1 MRPRR
6 LSHFGPATA
15 LNGGEHAVLI
25 ENPQPGWLPLLLLAL
40 PGIGFAAYALNGALF
55 PRENR
60 PLCTIPAIGIVL
72 ALLPTHLLALA
83 FASLSAGLAVAWS
96 GVGIVGYMWITRHW
110 REFRSAFS
118 HSPAGLR
125 RKLWV
130 TGLATL
136 PIVPLA
142 IFLDYSDEAYHHA
155 IIAHLQNG
163 TYPPRYLYD
172 PSLPLRYHYAFDLA
186 AAIITGLLRLR
197 LDHAIDLLTIALWPC
212 MFLLLWRI
220 GEHVGGRRAGLPV
233 ALAVCFAGGWPL
245 LVPMGSPCGI
255 CAANGLW
262 INPPFIH
269 YFFQHPWGIGVP
281 IFCLVMLQR
290 AALPRLRN
298 RPLGLVALG
307 CSLSL
312 LSLSETVLFVTTLAP
327 LGAIEAWRLVRS
339 RHRDAASVLITVGAS
354 LLGAKLMGGFFISGN
369 YPPAGGLFGMGFSV
383 RDFPNLGEVIGQI
396 QWNLASFGLLLVLGT
411 IGLLRAT
418 NDKAFLIIL
427 AGLGLIISNSL
438 VYEHSW
444 DIVKFGTVSFIVL
457 AIGAG
462 IFLCHLVGWANNFA
476 RRGIVVA
483 LVVALAGEGATYPII
498 MLSAYDPAART
509 PFSVQIITPYLSHK
523 YPVDPDD
530 ARAVSFLRRHM
541 GPSEIAYRAAAKF
554 EPYAIWGGLATEQPW
569 DMYASDSRDNDMYGL
584 GRKKFVARKDLTKIS
599 ENWLERLAAEKVT
612 WIVTDS
618 GDTEINAIL
627 ERTEGQHMAAL
638 VAQYGDVR
646 VYHLYDH

>member
-1 MRPRR
+1 M
-6 LSHFGPATA
+6 
-15 LNGGEHAVLI
+15 I
-25 ENPQPGWLPLLLLAL
+25 ENPQPAWLPLLLLAL
-40 PGIGFAAYALNGALF
+40 PGIGFAAYALNDALF
-55 PRENR
+55 LRETR

-96 GVGIVGYMWITRHW
+96 VIGIAGYAWITRHR
-110 REFRSAFS
+110 REFRSAVS
-118 HSPAGLR
+118 HSHAGLQ
-125 RKLWV
+125 RKLWI
-130 TGLATL
+130 TALATL
-136 PIVPLA
+136 PIVPLT
-142 IFLDYSDEAYHHA
+142 IFLNYSDEAYHHA

-163 TYPPRYLYD
+163 IYPPRYLYE

-186 AAIITGLLRLR
+186 GAIITGLLRLR

-233 ALAVCFAGGWPL
+233 ALAVCFAGGWPF
-245 LVPMGSPCGI
+245 LVPMGSPCGV

-269 YFFQHPWGIGVP
+269 YFFQHPWGLGVP
-281 IFCLVMLQR
+281 IFCLVVLQR

-298 RPLGLVALG
+298 RPLGLLALG

-312 LSLSETVLFVTTLAP
+312 LSLAETVLFVTTVAA
-327 LGAIEAWRLVRS
+327 LGLIEMSRLVRF
-339 RHRDAASVLITVGAS
+339 RDLAAMKILSTLGAS
-354 LLGAKLMGGFFISGN
+354 LLGAKLMGGFFTSGN
-369 YPPAGGLFGMGFSV
+369 YASAGGLFGTGFSA
-383 RDFPNLGEVIGQI
+383 RDFPDLGAVIGQI
-396 QWNLASFGLLLVLGT
+396 QWNLASFGLLLVVGT

-427 AGLGLIISNSL
+427 AGIGLITSNSL
-438 VYEHSW
+438 VYEYSW

-462 IFLCHLVGWANNFA
+462 IFLCHLVRWANNLA

-483 LVVALAGEGATYPII
+483 LVVALAGEGVTYPII

-509 PFSVQIITPYLSHK
+509 PFSAQMITPYFSRK

-530 ARAVSFLRRHM
+530 ARAVSFLRTHM

-554 EPYAIWGGLATEQPW
+554 EPYAVWGGLATEQPW
-569 DMYASDSRDNDMYGL
+569 DMYASDSRDDDMYGL
-584 GRKKFVARKDLTKIS
+584 GRKKFVVRKNLDKIS
-599 ENWLERLAAEKVT
+599 ANWLDRLASENVT
-612 WIVTDS
+612 WVVTDS
-618 GDTEINAIL
+618 GDTAINSIL
-627 ERTEGQHMAAL
+627 ECAEGRRIAAL
-638 VAQYGDVR
+638 VGQYGEVR
-646 VYHLYDH
+646 VYHLHDR